1 MTKHQLLKQYFGYD
15 DFREGQEELIDSILS
30 QRDTFGIMPTGAGKS
45 ICYQI
50 PALMLEGITL
60 VISPLISL
68 MKDQVR
74 ALNQAGIHAAYL
86 NSSLSY
92 RQYLLALKYATQGK
106 YKIIYVAPER
116 LDTEEF
122 LNFAKSVTISMVTVD
137 EVHCVSRW
145 GQDFRPS
152 YLKIVDF
159 IKALEKRPIVSAFTA
174 TATKEV
180 KDDIICI
187 LGLKNPTVLTT
198 GFDRKNLYFEVRKP
212 KDKFKELCNYLEK
225 RREESGV
232 IYASTRKDVEEIC
245 QKLQDLGY
253 SVVRY
258 HAGLSDEERRINQ
271 DKFVFDESK
280 IMVATNAFGMGID
293 KSNVRFVIHYNMP
306 KDIESYYQEAG
317 RAGRDGLPA
326 ECILLYAGKDVVV
339 NQFMIDHDRE
349 VELDDETLEIV
360 KERDMERLKQMT
372 FYCFTTDC
380 LRNYLL
386 QYFGEKHLVC
396 CENCSNCLTQ
406 FVEEDVTKIAIQIF
420 DCINELNYPMGKVTV
435 AGIVHGSKRKMITDR
450 NLDQLNTYGS
460 LQSISEKKIR
470 QILDFLIFND
480 YLSVSNDKY
489 QVMKLNQKAIS
500 LLEEGKSATW
510 EQEQHIIM
518 KLPKEEKKE
527 KLSESISKKKKSS
540 RTQIDMSRV
549 DYELFDVLRK
559 YRLEL
564 ARKEN
569 MPPYIICS
577 DKTLTDMCQ
586 KYPTSKEDML
596 KINGIGEKKFEKYGE
611 GFIEQIKIFM
621 KEKSIDKR

>member
-1 MTKHQLLKQYFGYD
+1 MNKHELLKQYFGYD

-30 QRDTFGIMPTGAGKS
+30 GKDTFGIMPTGSGKS

-50 PALMLEGITL
+50 PALMMSGITL

-92 RQYLLALKYATQGK
+92 KQYLLALDYASQGK

-122 LNFAKSVTISMVTVD
+122 LRFAKNVTISMLTVD

-159 IKALEKRPIVSAFTA
+159 IECLPKRPIVSAFTA

-180 KDDIICI
+180 KEDVICI
-187 LGLKNPTVLTT
+187 LGLQNPTVVLT

-212 KDKFKELCNYLEK
+212 KDKFKELCKYLEK
-225 RREESGV
+225 RKNDSGV
-232 IYASTRKDVEEIC
+232 IYSNTRKEVEDISER
-245 QKLQDLGY
+245 LTELGY

-258 HAGLSDEERRINQ
+258 HAGLSAEERRINQ

-280 IMVATNAFGMGID
+280 IIVATNAFGMGID

-326 ECILLYAGKDVVV
+326 ECILFYAGKDVVV
-339 NQFMIDHDRE
+339 NQYMIDNDRE
-349 VELDDETLEIV
+349 VELDDETMELV
-360 KERDMERLKQMT
+360 KERDRERLKKMT

-386 QYFGEKHLVC
+386 QYFGESHLVC

-406 FVEEDVTKIAIQIF
+406 FVEEDVTKISMKIF
-420 DCINELNYPMGKVTV
+420 DCINELTYPMGKATVT
-435 AGIVHGSKRKMITDR
+435 GIVHGSNRKTITER
-450 NLDQLNTYGS
+450 KLNQLNTFGS
-460 LQSISEKKIR
+460 LKEISEKKIR
-470 QILDFLIFND
+470 QIIDFLIFND
-480 YLSVSNDKY
+480 YISLTNDKY
-489 QVMKLNQKAIS
+489 QVMRLNPKAIS
-500 LLEEGKSATW
+500 LLEKTE
-510 EQEQHIIM
+510 ENQIIM
-518 KLPKEEKKE
+518 KLPKEEKKIE
-527 KLSESISKKKKSS
+527 SSSKIKQSSHSKTNLSKTE
-540 RTQIDMSRV
+540 
-549 DYELFDVLRK
+549 YELFEILREH
-559 YRLEL
+559 RLQL
-564 ARKEN
+564 ARKEK

-577 DKTLTDMCQ
+577 DRTLTDMCL
-586 KYPTSKEDML
+586 KHPTNKKEML
-596 KINGIGEKKFEKYGE
+596 QISGIGERKFEKYGE
-611 GFIEQIKIFM
+611 DFIQVIHDFIQ
-621 KEKSIDKR
+621 KRNLK

>member
-1 MTKHQLLKQYFGYD
+1 MNKHELLKQYFGYD

-30 QRDTFGIMPTGAGKS
+30 GKDTFGIMPTGSGKS

-50 PALMLEGITL
+50 PALMMPGITL

-92 RQYLLALKYATQGK
+92 NQYLLALNYASQGK
-106 YKIIYVAPER
+106 YKIIYAAPER

-122 LNFAKSVTISMVTVD
+122 LNFAKNVTISMLTVD

-159 IKALEKRPIVSAFTA
+159 IECLPKRPIVSAFTA
-174 TATKEV
+174 TATREV
-180 KDDIICI
+180 KEDVICI
-187 LGLKNPTVLTT
+187 LGLQNPTVVLT

-212 KDKFKELCNYLEK
+212 KDKFKELCKYLEK
-225 RREESGV
+225 RKNDAGV
-232 IYASTRKDVEEIC
+232 IYSNTRKEVEDIC
-245 QKLQDLGY
+245 ERLEKLGY

-258 HAGLSDEERRINQ
+258 HAGLSAEERRINQ

-280 IMVATNAFGMGID
+280 IIVATNAFGMGID
-293 KSNVRFVIHYNMP
+293 KSNVRFVVHYNMP

-326 ECILLYAGKDVVV
+326 ECILFYAGKDVVV
-339 NQFMIDHDRE
+339 NQYMIDNDRE
-349 VELDDETLEIV
+349 VELDDETMELV
-360 KERDMERLKQMT
+360 KERDRERLKKMT

-386 QYFGEKHLVC
+386 QYFGESHLIC

-406 FVEEDVTKIAIQIF
+406 FVEEDVTKISMKIF

-435 AGIVHGSKRKMITDR
+435 AGIVHGSNRKTITER
-450 NLDQLNTYGS
+450 NLNQLNTFGS
-460 LQSISEKKIR
+460 LKEISEKKIR
-470 QILDFLIFND
+470 QIIDFLIFND
-480 YLSVSNDKY
+480 YISLTNDKY
-489 QVMKLNQKAIS
+489 QVMRLNPKAIS
-500 LLEEGKSATW
+500 LLEKTE
-510 EQEQHIIM
+510 ENQIIM
-518 KLPKEEKKE
+518 KLPKEEKKIE
-527 KLSESISKKKKSS
+527 SSSKIKQSSSHSKTNLSKTE
-540 RTQIDMSRV
+540 
-549 DYELFDVLRK
+549 YELFEVLREH
-559 YRLEL
+559 RLKL
-564 ARKEN
+564 ARKEK

-577 DKTLTDMCQ
+577 DRTLTDMCL
-586 KYPTSKEDML
+586 KHPTNKEEML
-596 KINGIGEKKFEKYGE
+596 QISGIGEKKFEKYGE
-611 GFIEQIKIFM
+611 DFIQVIHDFIQ
-621 KEKSIDKR
+621 KRNLK

>member
-1 MTKHQLLKQYFGYD
+1 MNKHELLKQYFGYD
-15 DFREGQEELIDSILS
+15 DFREGQEELIDSILAGK
-30 QRDTFGIMPTGAGKS
+30 DTFGIMPTGAGKS

-50 PALMLEGITL
+50 PALMMPGITL

-74 ALNQAGIHAAYL
+74 ALNQAGVHAAYF

-92 RQYLLALKYATQGK
+92 NQYLLALNYASQGK

-122 LNFAKSVTISMVTVD
+122 LTFAKNATIAMLTVD

-159 IKALEKRPIVSAFTA
+159 IERLPQRPIVSAFTA

-180 KDDIICI
+180 KEDVICI
-187 LGLKNPTVLTT
+187 LGLQNPTIVST

-212 KDKFKELCNYLEK
+212 KDKFAELCKYLEK
-225 RREESGV
+225 RKGDSGV
-232 IYASTRKDVEEIC
+232 IYSNTRKEVEDIC
-245 QKLQDLGY
+245 GRLEQLGY

-258 HAGLSDEERRINQ
+258 HAGLSAEERRINQ

-326 ECILLYAGKDVVV
+326 ECILLYSGKDVVV
-339 NQFMIDHDRE
+339 NQYMINHDRE
-349 VELDDETLEIV
+349 VELDAETMELI
-360 KERDMERLKQMT
+360 KERDMERLKKMT
-372 FYCFTTDC
+372 FYCFTADC

-386 QYFGEKHLVC
+386 QYFGESHLVC
-396 CENCSNCLTQ
+396 CDNCSNCLTQ
-406 FVEEDVTKIAIQIF
+406 FVEKDVTKIAVKIF
-420 DCINELNYPMGKVTV
+420 DCINELNYPMGKATV
-435 AGIVHGSKRKMITDR
+435 AGIVHGSNRKTIVER
-450 NLDQLNTYGS
+450 KLDQLNTFGS
-460 LQSISEKKIR
+460 LKKVSEKKIR
-470 QILDFLIFND
+470 QIIDFLIFND
-480 YLSVSNDKY
+480 YISLTNDVY
-489 QVMKLNQKAIS
+489 QVMKLNSKAIS
-500 LLEEGKSATW
+500 LLEKTGK
-510 EQEQHIIM
+510 ERIIM
-518 KLPKEEKKE
+518 KLPKEEKKI
-527 KLSESISKKKKSS
+527 ESNSKMKKASS
-540 RTQIDMSRV
+540 SQIDMSKV
-549 DYELFDVLRK
+549 DYELFELLREH
-559 YRLEL
+559 RLWL

-577 DKTLTDMCQ
+577 DRTLTDMCL
-586 KYPTSKEDML
+586 KYPTNKEEML

-611 GFIEQIKIFM
+611 GFIKL
-621 KEKSIDKR
+621 IDEFVQKRGLSNGDFKMHRS